1 MNRLSESYEDLDI
14 EDVALVVKHTISDMS
29 KYKDCTS
36 TGEILEKMNEALE
49 PYGFYLE
56 DAEYVEPYDSYG
68 NHLHWSTQHIL
79 YGTTKSNGLIT
90 AVVAA
95 EDLLED
101 IENNYKIDWDEFMRD
116 IITTFTHEYTH
127 RYQLDKYPDLSGEYD
142 NEYDYL
148 TSNHEMAARA
158 FAGVKE
164 LMQIGYTPKDLMG
177 KIKSTSLDWMNES
190 DQLSRLYDYLCCEE
204 PNSKIMRKF
213 KKYLY
218 TAISKYDLDE
228 NNSDEKTH
236 KMNHQGMIWE
246 FNEETYVDKN
256 LKPKG
261 LSKYQ
266 KQGLSDDGFI
276 DLITAKVVDD
286 YIKGN
291 NEVMRMWDF
300 WDWVLDTGYGLV
312 MCDLITSAIDKND
325 LEVLTFD
332 YNLYKKMKKEIKE
345 DAEKFVKDSG
355 WRFDKK
361 TQDKINKRAGKKINE
376 SEEEDVTQALTAEE
390 LNKLNN
396 SETMIVYRSMQ
407 YINGELL
414 PPMSA
419 KTKLGM
425 RKGSKLG
432 EWEKAE
438 EHPELANDA
447 GYFPLNKGNG
457 KTIMARYNPYFHC
470 ASDMLN
476 DQFSSACDRPNMV
489 TVECEIPVFELDSGY
504 KAFKAKDAVG
514 LQKWKCGIVQCQFKA
529 KRDVYL
535 SRYIKPI
542 RVLSNDEVADH
553 IVQEVAGYDI
563 TFPSNVVTPDLKEKL
578 EARGIQ
584 FVNTNTDGI
593 ILEGDNAG
601 KHYSKVYGGKKSKRL
616 GESQA
621 AYRASLVYP
630 DDEDDF
636 FDTYEEDVEEQLRED
651 WDFILD
657 AVRSIEPGVIESL
670 RDIDINYVDT
680 IVDRNDNERVAEF
693 DPIQLSLNVS
703 DIYFRLKPNLA
714 AGVLLHELGHAVIVA
729 RYIRGGNGAD
739 LVKYAE
745 DCKGHNQEWIDLC
758 KQFEG
763 CFKNV
768 KVPITL
774 NLSDPSIYAQTR

>member
-1 MNRLSESYEDLDI
+1 
-14 EDVALVVKHTISDMS
+14 
-29 KYKDCTS
+29 
-36 TGEILEKMNEALE
+36 
-49 PYGFYLE
+49 
-56 DAEYVEPYDSYG
+56 
-68 NHLHWSTQHIL
+68 
-79 YGTTKSNGLIT
+79 
-90 AVVAA
+90 
-95 EDLLED
+95 
-101 IENNYKIDWDEFMRD
+101 
-116 IITTFTHEYTH
+116 
-127 RYQLDKYPDLSGEYD
+127 
-142 NEYDYL
+142 
-148 TSNHEMAARA
+148 
-158 FAGVKE
+158 
-164 LMQIGYTPKDLMG
+164 
-177 KIKSTSLDWMNES
+177 MNES

-236 KMNHQGMIWE
+236 KMNRQGMIWE
-246 FNEETYVDKN
+246 FNEEAYVDKN

-261 LSKYQ
+261 LSKSQ
-266 KQGLSDDGFI
+266 KQGLSDDGFV

-291 NEVMRMWDF
+291 NEVMKMWDF

-376 SEEEDVTQALTAEE
+376 SEEEDVT
-390 LNKLNN
+390 
-396 SETMIVYRSMQ
+396 
-407 YINGELL
+407 
-414 PPMSA
+414 
-419 KTKLGM
+419 
-425 RKGSKLG
+425 
-432 EWEKAE
+432 
-438 EHPELANDA
+438 
-447 GYFPLNKGNG
+447 
-457 KTIMARYNPYFHC
+457 
-470 ASDMLN
+470 
-476 DQFSSACDRPNMV
+476 
-489 TVECEIPVFELDSGY
+489 
-504 KAFKAKDAVG
+504 
-514 LQKWKCGIVQCQFKA
+514 
-529 KRDVYL
+529 
-535 SRYIKPI
+535 
-542 RVLSNDEVADH
+542 
-553 IVQEVAGYDI
+553 
-563 TFPSNVVTPDLKEKL
+563 PDLKEKL

-636 FDTYEEDVEEQLRED
+636 FDTYEEDVEGQLRDD
-651 WDFILD
+651 WDFVLD
-657 AVRSIEPGVIESL
+657 AVRSVDPSVIESL

-714 AGVLLHELGHAVIVA
+714 VGVLLHELGHAVIVA

-745 DCKGHNQEWIDLC
+745 DCKGHNQEWVDLC

>member
-1 MNRLSESYEDLDI
+1 MNRLNESYEDLDI

-36 TGEILEKMNEALE
+36 TGEILEKMNEVLE

-56 DAEYVEPYDSYG
+56 DAEYVEPYDTYG
-68 NHLHWSTQHIL
+68 NHLQWSTQHIL

-95 EDLLED
+95 EDLLDD
-101 IENNYKIDWDEFMRD
+101 IENNYKIAWDEFMRD

-127 RYQLDKYPDLSGEYD
+127 RYQLDKYPDLSDEYD

-164 LMQIGYTPKDLMG
+164 LMQIGYTPKDLMR

-204 PNSKIMRKF
+204 PNSKVMRKF

-228 NNSDEKTH
+228 NDSNEKTH
-236 KMNHQGMIWE
+236 KMNRQGMIWE

-261 LSKYQ
+261 LSKSQ
-266 KQGLSDDGFI
+266 KQGLSDDGFV

-291 NEVMRMWDF
+291 NEVMKMWDF

-332 YNLYKKMKKEIKE
+332 YNLYKDMKKQIK
-345 DAEKFVKDSG
+345 DNAEKFVKDSG

-361 TQDKINKRAGKKINE
+361 TQDKINKRAGKKI
-376 SEEEDVTQALTAEE
+376 D
-390 LNKLNN
+390 
-396 SETMIVYRSMQ
+396 
-407 YINGELL
+407 
-414 PPMSA
+414 
-419 KTKLGM
+419 
-425 RKGSKLG
+425 
-432 EWEKAE
+432 
-438 EHPELANDA
+438 
-447 GYFPLNKGNG
+447 
-457 KTIMARYNPYFHC
+457 
-470 ASDMLN
+470 
-476 DQFSSACDRPNMV
+476 
-489 TVECEIPVFELDSGY
+489 
-504 KAFKAKDAVG
+504 
-514 LQKWKCGIVQCQFKA
+514 
-529 KRDVYL
+529 
-535 SRYIKPI
+535 
-542 RVLSNDEVADH
+542 
-553 IVQEVAGYDI
+553 
-563 TFPSNVVTPDLKEKL
+563 
-578 EARGIQ
+578 
-584 FVNTNTDGI
+584 
-593 ILEGDNAG
+593 
-601 KHYSKVYGGKKSKRL
+601 
-616 GESQA
+616 ESQA
-621 AYRASLVYP
+621 AYRASLIYP
-630 DDEDDF
+630 DEEDDF
-636 FDTYEEDVEEQLRED
+636 FDTSEDDVAQLRDD
-651 WDFILD
+651 WEFVLD
-657 AVRSIEPGVIESL
+657 TVRSIDPAVIDIL
-670 RDIDINYVDT
+670 RNININYVDT
-680 IVDRNDNERVAEF
+680 IEDHNGNKRVAEF

-703 DIYFRLKPNLA
+703 DIYFRLKPDIA

-739 LVKYAE
+739 LVRYAE
-745 DCKGHNQEWIDLC
+745 NCKGHNQEWVDLC

>member
-29 KYKDCTS
+29 KYKGCTS

-95 EDLLED
+95 EDLLDD

-164 LMQIGYTPKDLMG
+164 LMQIGYTPKDLMR
-177 KIKSTSLDWMNES
+177 KVKSTSLDWMIES

-236 KMNHQGMIWE
+236 KMNRQGMIWE

-261 LSKYQ
+261 LSKSQ

-332 YNLYKKMKKEIKE
+332 YNLYKDMKKQIK
-345 DAEKFVKDSG
+345 DNAEKFVKDSG

-361 TQDKINKRAGKKINE
+361 TQDKINKRAGKKI
-376 SEEEDVTQALTAEE
+376 D
-390 LNKLNN
+390 
-396 SETMIVYRSMQ
+396 
-407 YINGELL
+407 
-414 PPMSA
+414 
-419 KTKLGM
+419 
-425 RKGSKLG
+425 
-432 EWEKAE
+432 
-438 EHPELANDA
+438 
-447 GYFPLNKGNG
+447 
-457 KTIMARYNPYFHC
+457 
-470 ASDMLN
+470 
-476 DQFSSACDRPNMV
+476 
-489 TVECEIPVFELDSGY
+489 
-504 KAFKAKDAVG
+504 
-514 LQKWKCGIVQCQFKA
+514 
-529 KRDVYL
+529 
-535 SRYIKPI
+535 
-542 RVLSNDEVADH
+542 
-553 IVQEVAGYDI
+553 
-563 TFPSNVVTPDLKEKL
+563 
-578 EARGIQ
+578 
-584 FVNTNTDGI
+584 
-593 ILEGDNAG
+593 
-601 KHYSKVYGGKKSKRL
+601 
-616 GESQA
+616 ESQA
-621 AYRASLVYP
+621 AYRASLIYP
-630 DDEDDF
+630 DEEDDF
-636 FDTYEEDVEEQLRED
+636 FDTYEDDVAQLRDD
-651 WDFILD
+651 WEFVLD
-657 AVRSIEPGVIESL
+657 TVRSIDPAVIDIL
-670 RDIDINYVDT
+670 RNININYVDT
-680 IVDRNDNERVAEF
+680 IEDHNGNKRVAEF

-703 DIYFRLKPNLA
+703 DIYFRLKPDIA

-739 LVKYAE
+739 LVRYAE
-745 DCKGHNQEWIDLC
+745 NCKGHNQEWVDLC

>member
-36 TGEILEKMNEALE
+36 TGEILEKMNEVLE

-68 NHLHWSTQHIL
+68 NHLQWSTQHIL
-79 YGTTKSNGLIT
+79 YGTTQSNGLIT

-190 DQLSRLYDYLCCEE
+190 NQLSRLYDYLCCEE

-228 NNSDEKTH
+228 NNSNEKTH
-236 KMNHQGMIWE
+236 KMNRQGMIWE

-261 LSKYQ
+261 LSKSQ
-266 KQGLSDDGFI
+266 KQGLSDDGFV

-332 YNLYKKMKKEIKE
+332 YNLYKDMKKQIKE

-361 TQDKINKRAGKKINE
+361 TQDKINKRAGKKI
-376 SEEEDVTQALTAEE
+376 D
-390 LNKLNN
+390 
-396 SETMIVYRSMQ
+396 
-407 YINGELL
+407 
-414 PPMSA
+414 
-419 KTKLGM
+419 
-425 RKGSKLG
+425 
-432 EWEKAE
+432 
-438 EHPELANDA
+438 
-447 GYFPLNKGNG
+447 
-457 KTIMARYNPYFHC
+457 
-470 ASDMLN
+470 
-476 DQFSSACDRPNMV
+476 
-489 TVECEIPVFELDSGY
+489 
-504 KAFKAKDAVG
+504 
-514 LQKWKCGIVQCQFKA
+514 
-529 KRDVYL
+529 
-535 SRYIKPI
+535 
-542 RVLSNDEVADH
+542 
-553 IVQEVAGYDI
+553 
-563 TFPSNVVTPDLKEKL
+563 
-578 EARGIQ
+578 
-584 FVNTNTDGI
+584 
-593 ILEGDNAG
+593 
-601 KHYSKVYGGKKSKRL
+601 
-616 GESQA
+616 ESQA
-621 AYRASLVYP
+621 AYRASLIYP
-630 DDEDDF
+630 DEEDDF
-636 FDTYEEDVEEQLRED
+636 FDTYEDDVAQLRDD
-651 WDFILD
+651 WEFVLD
-657 AVRSIEPGVIESL
+657 TVRSIDPAVIDIL
-670 RDIDINYVDT
+670 RNININYVDT
-680 IVDRNDNERVAEF
+680 IEDHNGNKRVAEF

-703 DIYFRLKPNLA
+703 DIYFRLKPDIA

-729 RYIRGGNGAD
+729 RYIRGGNGVD
-739 LVKYAE
+739 LIKYAE
-745 DCKGHNQEWIDLC
+745 DCKGHNQEWVDLC
-758 KQFEG
+758 KQFED

-774 NLSDPSIYAQTR
+774 NLSDPDIYAQTR

>member
-56 DAEYVEPYDSYG
+56 DAEYVEPYDTYG
-68 NHLHWSTQHIL
+68 NHLQWSTQHIL

-90 AVVAA
+90 AVIAA
-95 EDLLED
+95 EDLLDD
-101 IENNYKIDWDEFMRD
+101 IENNYKIDWDEIMRD

-127 RYQLDKYPDLSGEYD
+127 RYQLGKYPDLNGEYD

-164 LMQIGYTPKDLMG
+164 LMQIGYTPKDLMR

-228 NNSDEKTH
+228 SDSSEKTH
-236 KMNHQGMIWE
+236 KMNRQGMIWE

-261 LSKYQ
+261 LSKSQ
-266 KQGLSDDGFI
+266 KQGLSDDGFV

-286 YIKGN
+286 YIKGDDK
-291 NEVMRMWDF
+291 VMRMWDF

-332 YNLYKKMKKEIKE
+332 YNLYKDMKKQIK
-345 DAEKFVKDSG
+345 DNAEKFVKDSG

-361 TQDKINKRAGKKINE
+361 TQAKITKRAGKKI
-376 SEEEDVTQALTAEE
+376 D
-390 LNKLNN
+390 
-396 SETMIVYRSMQ
+396 
-407 YINGELL
+407 
-414 PPMSA
+414 
-419 KTKLGM
+419 
-425 RKGSKLG
+425 
-432 EWEKAE
+432 
-438 EHPELANDA
+438 
-447 GYFPLNKGNG
+447 
-457 KTIMARYNPYFHC
+457 
-470 ASDMLN
+470 
-476 DQFSSACDRPNMV
+476 
-489 TVECEIPVFELDSGY
+489 
-504 KAFKAKDAVG
+504 
-514 LQKWKCGIVQCQFKA
+514 
-529 KRDVYL
+529 
-535 SRYIKPI
+535 
-542 RVLSNDEVADH
+542 
-553 IVQEVAGYDI
+553 
-563 TFPSNVVTPDLKEKL
+563 
-578 EARGIQ
+578 
-584 FVNTNTDGI
+584 
-593 ILEGDNAG
+593 
-601 KHYSKVYGGKKSKRL
+601 
-616 GESQA
+616 ESQA
-621 AYRASLVYP
+621 AYRASLIYP
-630 DDEDDF
+630 DEEDDF
-636 FDTYEEDVEEQLRED
+636 FDTYEDDVAQLRDD
-651 WDFILD
+651 WEFVLD
-657 AVRSIEPGVIESL
+657 TVRSIDPAVIDIL
-670 RDIDINYVDT
+670 RNININYVDT
-680 IVDRNDNERVAEF
+680 IEDHNGNKRVAEF

-703 DIYFRLKPNLA
+703 DIYFRLKPDIA

-745 DCKGHNQEWIDLC
+745 DCKGHNQEWVDLC

-774 NLSDPSIYAQTR
+774 NLSDSSIYAQTM

>member
-68 NHLHWSTQHIL
+68 NHLQWSTQHIL
-79 YGTTKSNGLIT
+79 YGTTKGNGLIT

-95 EDLLED
+95 EDLLDD

-127 RYQLDKYPDLSGEYD
+127 RYQLGKYPDLSGEYD

-164 LMQIGYTPKDLMG
+164 LMQIGYTPKDLMR
-177 KIKSTSLDWMNES
+177 KIKSTNLDWMNES

-236 KMNHQGMIWE
+236 KMNRQGMIWE
-246 FNEETYVDKN
+246 FNEEAYVDKN

-261 LSKYQ
+261 LSKSQ
-266 KQGLSDDGFI
+266 KQGLSDDGFV

-332 YNLYKKMKKEIKE
+332 YNLYKDMKKQIK
-345 DAEKFVKDSG
+345 DNAEKFVKDSG

-361 TQDKINKRAGKKINE
+361 TQDKINKRAGKKI
-376 SEEEDVTQALTAEE
+376 D
-390 LNKLNN
+390 
-396 SETMIVYRSMQ
+396 
-407 YINGELL
+407 
-414 PPMSA
+414 
-419 KTKLGM
+419 
-425 RKGSKLG
+425 
-432 EWEKAE
+432 
-438 EHPELANDA
+438 
-447 GYFPLNKGNG
+447 
-457 KTIMARYNPYFHC
+457 
-470 ASDMLN
+470 
-476 DQFSSACDRPNMV
+476 
-489 TVECEIPVFELDSGY
+489 
-504 KAFKAKDAVG
+504 
-514 LQKWKCGIVQCQFKA
+514 
-529 KRDVYL
+529 
-535 SRYIKPI
+535 
-542 RVLSNDEVADH
+542 
-553 IVQEVAGYDI
+553 
-563 TFPSNVVTPDLKEKL
+563 
-578 EARGIQ
+578 
-584 FVNTNTDGI
+584 
-593 ILEGDNAG
+593 
-601 KHYSKVYGGKKSKRL
+601 
-616 GESQA
+616 ESQT
-621 AYRASLVYP
+621 AYRASLIYP
-630 DDEDDF
+630 DEEDDF
-636 FDTYEEDVEEQLRED
+636 FDTYEDDVAQLRDD
-651 WDFILD
+651 WDFVLD
-657 AVRSIEPGVIESL
+657 TVRSIDPAVIDIL
-670 RDIDINYVDT
+670 RNININYVDT
-680 IVDRNDNERVAEF
+680 IEDHNGNKRVAEF

-703 DIYFRLKPNLA
+703 DIYFRLIPDIA

-745 DCKGHNQEWIDLC
+745 DCKGHNQEWVDLC

>member
-1 MNRLSESYEDLDI
+1 MNRLSESYKDLDI
-14 EDVALVVKHTISDMS
+14 EDVALVIKHTISDMS
-29 KYKDCTS
+29 KYKGCTS

-68 NHLHWSTQHIL
+68 NHLNWSTQHIL

-95 EDLLED
+95 EDLLDD

-164 LMQIGYTPKDLMG
+164 LMQIGYTPKDLMR
-177 KIKSTSLDWMNES
+177 KVKSTSLDWMIES

-236 KMNHQGMIWE
+236 KMNRQGMIWE

-261 LSKYQ
+261 LSKSQ
-266 KQGLSDDGFI
+266 KQGLSDDGFV

-332 YNLYKKMKKEIKE
+332 YNLYKDMKKQIK
-345 DAEKFVKDSG
+345 DNAEKFVKDSG

-361 TQDKINKRAGKKINE
+361 TQDKINKRAGKKI
-376 SEEEDVTQALTAEE
+376 D
-390 LNKLNN
+390 
-396 SETMIVYRSMQ
+396 
-407 YINGELL
+407 
-414 PPMSA
+414 
-419 KTKLGM
+419 
-425 RKGSKLG
+425 
-432 EWEKAE
+432 
-438 EHPELANDA
+438 
-447 GYFPLNKGNG
+447 
-457 KTIMARYNPYFHC
+457 
-470 ASDMLN
+470 
-476 DQFSSACDRPNMV
+476 
-489 TVECEIPVFELDSGY
+489 
-504 KAFKAKDAVG
+504 
-514 LQKWKCGIVQCQFKA
+514 
-529 KRDVYL
+529 
-535 SRYIKPI
+535 
-542 RVLSNDEVADH
+542 
-553 IVQEVAGYDI
+553 
-563 TFPSNVVTPDLKEKL
+563 
-578 EARGIQ
+578 
-584 FVNTNTDGI
+584 
-593 ILEGDNAG
+593 
-601 KHYSKVYGGKKSKRL
+601 
-616 GESQA
+616 ESQA
-621 AYRASLVYP
+621 AYRASLIYP
-630 DDEDDF
+630 DEEDDF
-636 FDTYEEDVEEQLRED
+636 FDTYEDDVAQLRDD
-651 WDFILD
+651 WEFVLD
-657 AVRSIEPGVIESL
+657 TVRSIDPAVIDIL
-670 RDIDINYVDT
+670 RNININYVDT
-680 IVDRNDNERVAEF
+680 IEDHNGNKRVAEF

-703 DIYFRLKPNLA
+703 DIYFRLKPDIA

-745 DCKGHNQEWIDLC
+745 DCKGHNQEWVDLC